1 MALTLT
7 LDQMGG
13 DMMLLFSLFIIVL
26 LLALSLAQKK
36 RYHKLG
42 QALERQ
48 LKRIDEEQQR
58 AKKLEDSMRDYVMGG
73 SSLHEWKLI
82 KEQVDELSGLP
93 SFSETA
99 DEYVLRIH
107 LSMTKKDDVRVV
119 GIDMGISVSIESK
132 QELPIQTV
140 YLTPGQIDPSKLK
153 VMYKNNIVEIRAKK
167 MPEEAPKKAEE
178 EVKTA

>member
-1 MALTLT
+1 MALTLS
-7 LDQMGG
+7 LDTIGG
-13 DMMLLFSLFIIVL
+13 DMMLVFSLLIIVL
-26 LLALSLAQKK
+26 MLALSINQKK

-82 KEQVDELSGLP
+82 KQQADELAGLP
-93 SFSETA
+93 SLAETQ
-99 DEYVLRIH
+99 DEYILRIH

-153 VMYKNNIVEIRAKK
+153 VTYKGNIVEIRAQK
-167 MPEEAPKKAEE
+167 MPEEAEKIVQA